1 MRNVATSR
9 AVLAVLAAS
18 LALAALPTQAA
29 AQAAG
34 PYQYHSLTPCRFVE
48 TRTNQPPPN
57 TPPVLSSDTT
67 RTFQAQGLCNIPVGV
82 KAVSINITAI
92 RPSGAGFLT
101 LFPTGIPRPTTV
113 SSINFAAG
121 EPGIANG
128 AIVSLADQATYPQ
141 DLSVYAWTGPGAG
154 TVHLVLDVTG
164 YFQ

>member
-34 PYQYHSLTPCRFVE
+34 PYQYHSLTPCRLAD
-48 TRTNQPPPN
+48 TRNI
-57 TPPVLSSDTT
+57 TPPVLSSDAT
-67 RTFQAQGLCNIPVGV
+67 RTFQVQGLCSIPVGV

-128 AIVSLADQATYPQ
+128 AIVSLADQATHPQ